1 MKIILEDI
9 SFIYSIK
16 IGLKN
21 AIVVHLSSKT
31 KFKMKSLK
39 IKALREGMVT
49 AAEVKDRMGRTLL
62 TSGQA
67 ITAQNLKTMKAWGIT
82 DVAIEDSRKPEKVS
96 REVEEKRGVKA
107 PPAIVKEQEA
117 LFKYSDRRHPA
128 VAELYN
134 VCLARKGQMRLDAK
148 EGE

>member
-1 MKIILEDI
+1 MKDVIVMHLP
-9 SFIYSIK
+9 Y
-16 IGLKN
+16 KN
-21 AIVVHLSSKT
+21 

-39 IKALREGMVT
+39 TKALRAGMVT
-49 AAEVKDRMGRTLL
+49 ATEVKDRMGRTLL

-82 DVAIEDSRKPEKVS
+82 DVNIEDSRKPKKVS
-96 REVEEKRGVKA
+96 PELEEKRGVKA
-107 PPAIVKEQEA
+107 PPAIIKEQEA

-134 VCLARKGQMRLDAK
+134 VCLARKVQARLEDA
-148 EGE
+148 